1 MLTILRSTIPI
12 PPDTI
17 ASGKEEIQSLI
28 EAALRNAGKGDFL
41 TNGQIEFEVEKTFP
55 VDQSIIVGLTL
66 LSGIALET
74 YKAII
79 LPELKRRF
87 KVNQKLKRKKAKGRK

>member
-1 MLTILRSTIPI
+1 
-12 PPDTI
+12 
-17 ASGKEEIQSLI
+17 
-28 EAALRNAGKGDFL
+28 
-41 TNGQIEFEVEKTFP
+41 
-55 VDQSIIVGLTL
+55 L

-87 KVNQKLKRKKAKGRK
+87 KVNQKLKRKKSKGSK